1 MVAVDIVKF
10 PISSPADTTPLE
22 KLAESGYNS
31 SQILAVVGKTEGE
44 RDHLANCC
52 ARSAH
57 LTPIRAILGNGC
69 VNDFSRTLASAVWE
83 PKIPADAVTIFSG
96 GTEGVLCPHVT
107 FIVRAEDASSSSSST
122 TGLLASVGHT
132 RPLHPHEI
140 GMPDHARTVAVTIES
155 MMANDLSVRP
165 EDVMLVLIKCPLLTS
180 TKVEAVRAAGKEPVT
195 ADTYESM
202 ARSRYACA
210 VGIAAALGEIPD
222 AQIDSAMQSTT
233 ASAFERVW
241 SAKASCSSGAE
252 LDDNHILILAS
263 DPTVAGAGS
272 IRPKLRAVSRPMQD
286 AIDAEAIFDLL
297 SQVKRD
303 GGKVVQVFAKAEAD
317 PHGIVRGNRHTMNT
331 DSDIHS
337 TRHARAA
344 VGGLLAGLV
353 GDTLLYVS
361 GGAEG
366 QGPAGGGS
374 LCMVYGMPSN

>member
-1 MVAVDIVKF
+1 M
-10 PISSPADTTPLE
+10 
-22 KLAESGYNS
+22 
-31 SQILAVVGKTEGE
+31 
-44 RDHLANCC
+44 
-52 ARSAH
+52 
-57 LTPIRAILGNGC
+57 
-69 VNDFSRTLASAVWE
+69 
-83 PKIPADAVTIFSG
+83 PADAVTIFSG

-107 FIVRAEDASSSSSST
+107 FIVRAEETSSSRPVT

-132 RPLHPHEI
+132 RTIHPHEI
-140 GMPDHARTVAVTIES
+140 GTSDHARTVTATIES
-155 MMANDLSVRP
+155 MMANKLSVRP
-165 EDVMLVLIKCPLLTS
+165 EDVVLVLIKCPLLTS
-180 TKVEAVRAAGKEPVT
+180 TKVERIRAAGKEPIT
-195 ADTYESM
+195 SDTYESM

-210 VGIAAALGEIPD
+210 VGIAAALGEIPN
-222 AQIDSAMQSTT
+222 AQIDSAVQSAT
-233 ASAFERVW
+233 ASGSEDVW

-263 DPTVAGAGS
+263 DPTVPAVGPTKP
-272 IRPKLRAVSRPMQD
+272 RLRAVSRPMQD
-286 AIDAEAIFDLL
+286 AIDAEAILDLL

-317 PHGIVRGNRHTMNT
+317 PHGTVRGNRHTMNT

-374 LCMVYGMPSN
+374 LCVVYEIPSE